1 MAGCQF
7 SRFLGFQIPRPS
19 IALADF
25 TRGTDGARQ
34 SITHE
39 VSGSV
44 LRLRTVAPFPDRQP
58 LALHWAGPL
67 LQRAAMRADKVG
79 FLPRAEQWLVDLA
92 MATLALVLE
101 RLVLRSIRRGTGTG
115 ASGRLR
121 R

>member
-1 MAGCQF
+1 
-7 SRFLGFQIPRPS
+7 
-19 IALADF
+19 
-25 TRGTDGARQ
+25 
-34 SITHE
+34 
-39 VSGSV
+39 
-44 LRLRTVAPFPDRQP
+44 
-58 LALHWAGPL
+58 
-67 LQRAAMRADKVG
+67 MRAGKVG

>member
-1 MAGCQF
+1 MSW
-7 SRFLGFQIPRPS
+7 SRDWHSVDL
-19 IALADF
+19 

-34 SITHE
+34 SNTHE
-39 VSGSV
+39 VSGLV
-44 LRLRTVAPFPDRQP
+44 LRPGTVAPFADRQP
-58 LALHWAGPL
+58 LALHLASSL
-67 LQRAAMRADKVG
+67 LQRAAMRAGKVG